1 MIIISIHNL
10 VHKLR
15 QLDVMQQNSG
25 TMPFFI
31 IICSVKPLLLFYIV
45 PIHVRSRKKILVS
58 FLMHACMH
66 GLLITRTFQKLK
78 PFASGR
84 FIMLLFWSS
93 VWLNQALL
101 ASYLPHLCLSSHMP
115 YWPRDLPHLSLS
127 IFTVISLLYNFFL
140 LKKSITIK
148 KKRSCWNCMFSCL
161 W

>member
-1 MIIISIHNL
+1 MVQCL
-10 VHKLR
+10 
-15 QLDVMQQNSG
+15 
-25 TMPFFI
+25 FFI
-31 IICSVKPLLLFYIV
+31 IICSVKPLLLFYVV
-45 PIHVRSRKKILVS
+45 PIHVLPRKKILVS

-66 GLLITRTFQKLK
+66 GLLITGTFQKLK
-78 PFASGR
+78 LFASGR

-93 VWLNQALL
+93 VWLNHALP

-148 KKRSCWNCMFSCL
+148 KKKEVAGTVCFHVCDKCCDNLLFEVL
-161 W
+161 GPV